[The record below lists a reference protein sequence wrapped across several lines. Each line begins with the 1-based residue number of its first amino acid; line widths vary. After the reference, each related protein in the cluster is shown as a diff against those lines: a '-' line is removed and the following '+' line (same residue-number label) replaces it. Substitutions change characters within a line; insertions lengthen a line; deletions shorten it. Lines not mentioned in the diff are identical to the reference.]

1 MSSWNK
7 FFLFSIITIFNL
19 FSKGFG
25 GVAGTNKTSVMKFFG
40 KISKRLYAVDY
51 FSRNLRLRCLIVSS
65 YTNLFKNK
73 QGIID
78 RLCNQYYLSKCA
90 HTTCLTIRLGVHKTA
105 CLTNLFSRH
114 WYCLEASDLICSI
127 YWLIVFFV
135 VGMSTGGVF
144 RAGYTISFFL
154 SLAFSLL
161 DFLGPLLIVYEYSD
175 IFYKMF
181 FQYSGLCFSI
191 EMVFGQFWMS

>member
-1 MSSWNK
+1 MSIWNK

-78 RLCNQYYLSKCA
+78 RLCN
-90 HTTCLTIRLGVHKTA
+90 
-105 CLTNLFSRH
+105 
-114 WYCLEASDLICSI
+114 
-127 YWLIVFFV
+127 
-135 VGMSTGGVF
+135 
-144 RAGYTISFFL
+144 
-154 SLAFSLL
+154 
-161 DFLGPLLIVYEYSD
+161 
-175 IFYKMF
+175 
-181 FQYSGLCFSI
+181 
-191 EMVFGQFWMS
+191 